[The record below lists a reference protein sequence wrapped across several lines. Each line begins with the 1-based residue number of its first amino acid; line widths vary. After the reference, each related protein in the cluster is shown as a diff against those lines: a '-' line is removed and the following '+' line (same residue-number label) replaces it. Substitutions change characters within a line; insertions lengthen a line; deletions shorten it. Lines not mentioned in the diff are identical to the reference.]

1 MCNKGLYK
9 YRTMGYPSPVEVE
22 FKEEFLDRLEVDA
35 RFEAGWPPGVVSAYR
50 KRLQMIRAAPD
61 ERDFYQLKSLH
72 FEKLKGN
79 RAHQHSMR
87 LNVQFRLIVELRGKG
102 QDKVVYVV
110 GIEDYH

>member
-1 MCNKGLYK
+1 M
-9 YRTMGYPSPVEVE
+9 EVE
-22 FKEEFLDRLEVDA
+22 FKEEFLDRLETDA

-79 RAHQHSMR
+79 RSHQHSMR
-87 LNVQFRLIVELRGKG
+87 LNLQYRLIIELHGKG
-102 QDKVVYVV
+102 QDKTIYVV